1 MIVVSKVLR
10 CLAAVPLILALS
22 NRAIG
27 ADVDSSYSAE
37 VYRSEG
43 FLTGRQ
49 RLLVFPLGGD
59 AVTIPLPIPL
69 GWVEY
74 NASGTALYV
83 KTIQQSLPGS
93 RAVSPGA
100 QSGTVAP
107 GLFKI
112 EFNPIRVSLVPGSAD
127 FLELRGF
134 VVSPREDKI
143 VLAGLRLEGRQYAC
157 GLFDLAMPKGEPR
170 RAFDKAT
177 CWSPDSLSPDGQ
189 TGVGNSGWDLVLVDF
204 ATNTT
209 RPLTT
214 GERLTRSRWSPDGKW
229 ISAARHESPRI
240 RTVLI
245 DPSDPSR
252 RRELG
257 GTNDGEGVIWSP
269 DSRYLLH
276 ITRQSGSECKFAG
289 PGAGIGWLST
299 TIALTAR

>member
-59 AVTIPLPIPL
+59 SVTIPLPIPL

-112 EFNPIRVSLVPGSAD
+112 EFNPIRVAWYRAPRISSN
-127 FLELRGF
+127 F
-134 VVSPREDKI
+134 V
-143 VLAGLRLEGRQYAC
+143 GLWYPLGR
-157 GLFDLAMPKGEPR
+157 
-170 RAFDKAT
+170 
-177 CWSPDSLSPDGQ
+177 
-189 TGVGNSGWDLVLVDF
+189 
-204 ATNTT
+204 
-209 RPLTT
+209 
-214 GERLTRSRWSPDGKW
+214 TRSS
-229 ISAARHESPRI
+229 SQA
-240 RTVLI
+240 
-245 DPSDPSR
+245 
-252 RRELG
+252 
-257 GTNDGEGVIWSP
+257 
-269 DSRYLLH
+269 
-276 ITRQSGSECKFAG
+276 FALKADNMLVG
-289 PGAGIGWLST
+289 FST
-299 TIALTAR
+299 